1 MKITISQKTKIIIEI
16 DFPDQS
22 DETVSKT
29 TPKKPFSFFDKI
41 LREVERNIQPEI
53 LEDKFNGSFLTQ

>member
-1 MKITISQKTKIIIEI
+1 MKITITKITIEI

-22 DETVSKT
+22 DETVSKMS
-29 TPKKPFSFFDKI
+29 PKKPFSFFDKI